1 MSGGGADRIEIGH
14 DRCLIGAGA
23 TLASVGAHEGLRRAF
38 PGLVQAAS
46 EAGSP
51 RVRSAETLG
60 DNLGRQSRCWYFRR
74 RGVRCAKKGGSTCFA
89 RIGENRFHSL
99 FTGCI
104 CVSPGASSLAVLLA
118 ALDARIAVLRRGRM
132 ERLTVARL
140 FAPAWANP
148 AVHNSLKPADLIVR
162 VEIPVVDGLRSAYL
176 QVSQRSDLDR
186 ALVSC
191 AAAARVSGKT
201 VRDVRIVLGAVAP
214 VPWQVAEANRF
225 MEGRVVNDDVAT
237 QAANLVLRRAA
248 PLSSNGYKLPIAR
261 ALIRRSLTQLVA

>member
-1 MSGGGADRIEIGH
+1 MHLREPGRLIACGLARRTGCPHRGPAQGTDGEAD
-14 DRCLIGAGA
+14 
-23 TLASVGAHEGLRRAF
+23 
-38 PGLVQAAS
+38 
-46 EAGSP
+46 
-51 RVRSAETLG
+51 
-60 DNLGRQSRCWYFRR
+60 GRQ
-74 RGVRCAKKGGSTCFA
+74 V
-89 RIGENRFHSL
+89 I
-99 FTGCI
+99 
-104 CVSPGASSLAVLLA
+104 
-118 ALDARIAVLRRGRM
+118 
-132 ERLTVARL
+132 
-140 FAPAWANP
+140 APAWANP

-201 VRDVRIVLGAVAP
+201 VRGVRIVLGAVAP